1 GPPYLPW
8 QAWPPLPALPRG
20 HGGPTRRAG
29 PGPQRRRAVQHPLHE
44 HCPGQAPCRVRAEGV
59 DVRDEDVARL
69 SPFIRKH
76 INMLDRRSFSLP
88 EMPEGLRPLG
98 APDSD
103 VDETEK

>member
-1 GPPYLPW
+1 M
-8 QAWPPLPALPRG
+8 RN
-20 HGGPTRRAG
+20 
-29 PGPQRRRAVQHPLHE
+29 
-44 HCPGQAPCRVRAEGV
+44 
-59 DVRDEDVARL
+59 EDVARL